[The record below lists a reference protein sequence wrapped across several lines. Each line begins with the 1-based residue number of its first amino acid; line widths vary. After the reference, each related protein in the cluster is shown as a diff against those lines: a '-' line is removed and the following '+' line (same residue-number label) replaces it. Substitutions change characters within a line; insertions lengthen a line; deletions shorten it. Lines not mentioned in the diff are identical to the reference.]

1 MGSIKNENLNKD
13 QKLTFHN
20 LRSQYQEVFLATAQI
35 IKKFDFNDL
44 SIETI
49 KLAFFF
55 LNWKN

>member
-55 LNWKN
+55 